1 MASKTQIVKFEA
13 YAAYTHDDNGEEVK
27 CGLLELL
34 DSIKELESK
43 KRIVQYFGMPVRM
56 DNIHDATLSDDV
68 ISKSRNLR
76 LVYFHMTKMRDEG
89 MATTLLENEELT
101 DLELG
106 ADEYMAEDISCLY
119 DNELKIFFVQRNY
132 HSLSISGIAEYLK
145 KIYEIIKKGSDDY
158 DPEKSNFKELDI
170 FFKPVPD
177 REVVDNVQK
186 ITNYRSLTLSFANDF
201 DTEMPEKIKNMLG
214 PFSTIFGNLGG
225 TKIGTTL
232 SAGSSKAESLKIS
245 DTKDIITEITK
256 GNTAFSSALVRGKQ
270 GDVPVEK
277 YDLLN
282 GKLHTKHKFSSG
294 KDKNGKARKLHL
306 DPQTVEEEMKLL
318 YLNKDENSS
327 QSFRNKVISN
337 LKS

>member
-1 MASKTQIVKFEA
+1 
-13 YAAYTHDDNGEEVK
+13 
-27 CGLLELL
+27 
-34 DSIKELESK
+34 
-43 KRIVQYFGMPVRM
+43 
-56 DNIHDATLSDDV
+56 
-68 ISKSRNLR
+68 
-76 LVYFHMTKMRDEG
+76 
-89 MATTLLENEELT
+89 
-101 DLELG
+101 
-106 ADEYMAEDISCLY
+106 
-119 DNELKIFFVQRNY
+119 
-132 HSLSISGIAEYLK
+132 
-145 KIYEIIKKGSDDY
+145 
-158 DPEKSNFKELDI
+158 
-170 FFKPVPD
+170 
-177 REVVDNVQK
+177 
-186 ITNYRSLTLSFANDF
+186 
-201 DTEMPEKIKNMLG
+201 
-214 PFSTIFGNLGG
+214 
-225 TKIGTTL
+225 
-232 SAGSSKAESLKIS
+232 LKIS